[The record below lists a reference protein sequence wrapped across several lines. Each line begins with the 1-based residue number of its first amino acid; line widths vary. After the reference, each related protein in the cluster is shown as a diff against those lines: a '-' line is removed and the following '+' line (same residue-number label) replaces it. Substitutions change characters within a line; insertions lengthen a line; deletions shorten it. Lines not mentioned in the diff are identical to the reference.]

1 MAKEKRTIDDLT
13 MWDDA
18 KQMIRKAEKDG
29 VETVW
34 DRLDQQSP
42 HCVFCEKGTTCQKC
56 IMGPCRIS
64 DKKPR
69 GVCGADAD
77 LTVARNFG
85 RFVAAGAAA
94 HSDHGRDL
102 VETLHAIG
110 TGSTTDYKVRDEDKL
125 RRIATEIGV
134 EEAGKSVQEL
144 ALAVSES
151 MIQDFGFLHNNL
163 GFMSRVPEKRKELWA
178 KIGITPRGVDRDI
191 VEMMH
196 RTHMGVDSDAISLC
210 LHSARL
216 CLGDGWGGSMIGTE
230 LSDAIFGT
238 PTPTVGKV
246 NLGVIKEDKIN
257 ILVHGHSP
265 IVSEMVLEAV
275 NDPEIKKEAAAAG
288 AAGINLAGLCCTGNE
303 LLMRKGIAM
312 AGNHLMTELAIITGA
327 VELILVDYQ
336 CIMPSLVQVSNCYHT
351 KFVSTSDK
359 AKFTGGEHV
368 EFNYT
373 NAKEQARKVVR
384 MAIEGFK
391 NRDNGRVEI
400 PSEPVELMSGFS
412 NEAILGALG
421 GTPAPLIDAIKAGQ
435 VRGVVGIVG
444 CNNPKQKHD
453 YVHTTLA
460 KELIKKDILVL
471 VTGCATVAM
480 GKAGLMMPESA
491 DMAGGGLKAVCN
503 SLGIPPVLHVGSCV
517 DNSRILHLCGVLAN
531 ALGVDISDL
540 PVAASAP
547 EWYSEKAAAIGLYA
561 VASGIHTHLG
571 LPPNITGSE
580 TVTNLALGGLN
591 DVVGAC
597 FSVEPDPVK
606 AAENIDN
613 LIKAKRKALGL
624 SE

>member
-1 MAKEKRTIDDLT
+1 MTKVKRSIDDLT
-13 MWDDA
+13 IWDDA
-18 KQMIRKAEKDG
+18 KQMIRKAQKDG

-34 DRLDQQSP
+34 DRLEQQEP
-42 HCVFCEKGTTCQKC
+42 HCPFCEKGLTCQKC
-56 IMGPCRIS
+56 VMGPCRIS

-110 TGSTTDYKVRDEDKL
+110 KGKTTDYEIRDEAKL
-125 RRIATEIGV
+125 RRIAGEIGV
-134 EEAGKSVQEL
+134 QAEGKSVQEL
-144 ALAVSES
+144 ALAVAQA
-151 MIQDFGFLHNNL
+151 MIQDFGFLHDDL
-163 GFMSRVPEKRKELWA
+163 GFLSRVPQKRKDLWE
-178 KIGITPRGVDRDI
+178 KLGITPRGIDRDI

-196 RTHMGVDSDAISLC
+196 RTHMGVDSDAVSLC

-230 LSDAIFGT
+230 LSDIIFGT
-238 PTPTVGKV
+238 PTPKTGKV
-246 NLGVIKEDKIN
+246 NLGVLKADRIN

-265 IVSEMVLEAV
+265 IVSEMVLDAV
-275 NDPEIKKEAAAAG
+275 NDPEIKKQAQAAG
-288 AAGINLAGLCCTGNE
+288 AAGINVAGLCCTGNE
-303 LLMRKGIAM
+303 VLMRQGIPM

-336 CIMPSLVQVSNCYHT
+336 CIMPSLVQVADCYHT

-359 AKFTGGEHV
+359 ARFTGAEHV

-373 NAKEQARKVVR
+373 NAKSQARKLVR
-384 MAIEGFK
+384 MAIENFGR
-391 NRDNGRVEI
+391 RDQARVDI
-400 PSEPVELMSGFS
+400 PQGPVELVTGFS

-421 GTPAPLIDAIKAGQ
+421 GTPEPLIEAVKAGQ
-435 VRGVVGIVG
+435 VRGAVGIVG
-444 CNNPKQKHD
+444 CNNPKLKHD
-453 YVHTTLA
+453 YVHTVLA
-460 KELIKKDILVL
+460 RELIKKDILVL

-480 GKAGLMMPESA
+480 GKAGLMMPEAA
-491 DMAGGGLKAVCN
+491 DQAGPGLKAVCN

-517 DNSRILHLCGVLAN
+517 DNSRILHLCAVLAN
-531 ALGVDISDL
+531 ALGVDIADL

-561 VASGIHTHLG
+561 VASGIYTHLG

-580 TVTNLALGGLN
+580 TVTNLALGGL
-591 DVVGAC
+591 DEVVGAC
-597 FSVEPDPVK
+597 FAVEPDPYK
-606 AAENIDN
+606 AAE
-613 LIKAKRKALGL
+613 LINARISAKRTALGL
-624 SE
+624 GE